1 MDLKQPQEG
10 LCPVLKSIQNKETQI
25 DGSCPCPAHWLI
37 SGNPLAAAWGS
48 DVARI
53 LWLKH
58 EEHQGKHKH
67 EARAEVFNREVV
79 CGFVT
84 GKCESK
90 RQEHFWSKGKL
101 SKLHFI
107 ELICF

>member
-10 LCPVLKSIQNKETQI
+10 LCPVLKSIKNKETQI

-84 GKCESK
+84 GKCE
-90 RQEHFWSKGKL
+90 
-101 SKLHFI
+101 
-107 ELICF
+107 

>member
-25 DGSCPCPAHWLI
+25 DGSSPSSAHWLI
-37 SGNPLAAAWGS
+37 LGNPLAAAWGS
-48 DVARI
+48 DIARI

-58 EEHQGKHKH
+58 EEHQGKVKY
-67 EARAEVFNREVV
+67 EARAGLFNREVV

-84 GKCESK
+84 GKCE
-90 RQEHFWSKGKL
+90 
-101 SKLHFI
+101 
-107 ELICF
+107 